1 MYQYPFDPHQ
11 SDTSVSEHSLG
22 GVAET
27 YANFPW
33 PTMTPSQQH
42 DVPIE
47 TPNTPLGTQWNVP
60 GAIPNIDELL
70 GVDLRH
76 QFSLEADQHEEG
88 GHRSRR
94 NPTKMGSSMRH
105 ILTTSSTS
113 R

>member
-1 MYQYPFDPHQ
+1 M
-11 SDTSVSEHSLG
+11 SASEHSLG

-27 YANFPW
+27 YVNFPW
-33 PTMTPSQQH
+33 PTMTPSEQH

-47 TPNTPLGTQWNVP
+47 TPNVPLGTQWNVP
-60 GAIPNIDELL
+60 EAIPNVDELL